1 VFVLST
7 NRKGAIAEAKITAAA
22 VELDV
27 PVLRPVAEHGRY
39 DLAFE
44 IGGRIHR
51 IQCKWGSF
59 DPQDGVIKVNLESSF
74 LTPSG
79 YVRTPYS
86 AGEIDFFAVYCGQLD
101 RCYLLPIGFVDGRRA
116 IYLRLSPSRNRQR
129 ACINLAKRFEFAGAV
144 AQLEERLN
152 GIQEAGGSSPPSSIS
167 TPPERAVVETRAHQ
181 FRNHFGY
188 YMERAAA
195 GDEIHITRHGRPF
208 ARLMPPASLLESA
221 A

>member
-1 VFVLST
+1 VLNS

-44 IGGRIHR
+44 MGGRIHR
-51 IQCKWGSF
+51 IQCKWASF
-59 DPQDGVIKVNLESSF
+59 DPEDGVIKVNLESSF
-74 LTPSG
+74 LTPGG

-86 AGEIDFFAVYCGQLD
+86 ASEIDFFAVYCGQLD
-101 RCYLLPIGFVDGRRA
+101 RCYLLPVDFVDGRRA
-116 IYLRLSPSRNRQR
+116 IYLRLSPPRNGQR
-129 ACINLAKRFEFAGAV
+129 ACINLAERFEFAGAV

-167 TPPERAVVETRAHQ
+167 PDAGASVAAVGAHE

-195 GDEIHITRHGRPF
+195 GEEIHV
-208 ARLMPPASLLESA
+208 ARRGKPYVRLLPAEQRLPLA
-221 A
+221 G

>member
-1 VFVLST
+1 VLGT

-51 IQCKWGSF
+51 IQCKWGSY
-59 DPQDGVIKVNLESSF
+59 DPDAGVIKVNLESTF
-74 LTPSG
+74 LTARG
-79 YVRTPYS
+79 YVRTAYS
-86 AGEIDFFAVYCGQLD
+86 AAEIDFFAVYCGQLD
-101 RCYLLPIGFVDGRRA
+101 RCYLLPIDFVDGRRA
-116 IYLRLSPSRNRQR
+116 IYLRLAPSRNGQR
-129 ACINLAKRFEFAGAV
+129 ACINLAEQFEFAGAV

-152 GIQEAGGSSPPSSIS
+152 GIQEAGGSSPPSS
-167 TPPERAVVETRAHQ
+167 TPSRSAPAVIETGAHQ

-195 GDEIHITRHGRPF
+195 GEEIHVSRRGKLYV
-208 ARLMPPASLLESA
+208 RLLPAEGTLQLA